1 MVLASNAPSSAPL
14 RAIVFDI
21 GRVIVGV
28 NYDRAIRTLSSN
40 GAASRSGKEF
50 WSLISS
56 DPRMRELQEGCFTPR
71 QWHEHLNQRLDLHLT
86 FEEFIVAWESA
97 LDPVPLIPDEIFAD
111 LAARHRM
118 LLLSNTDPI
127 HVAHMEK
134 HFSFMKFF
142 PTRIYSC
149 AIGLSKPDPAIY
161 RRTIEAAAAQPE
173 EILYVDDVVEY
184 VEAGSRA
191 GLRTIHFRDADS
203 LRADLHCLAAL
214 R

>member
-1 MVLASNAPSSAPL
+1 VPDSSAPFSAPL
-14 RAIVFDI
+14 RAIIFDV

-28 NYDRAIRTLSSN
+28 NYDRAIRTLNSN
-40 GAASRSGKEF
+40 RAAGRSGKEI
-50 WSLISS
+50 WGLISTDS
-56 DPRMRELQEGCFTPR
+56 RMRELQEGRFTPR
-71 QWHEHLNQRLDLHLT
+71 QWNEHLNQRLDLHLT
-86 FEEFIVAWESA
+86 LEEFIAAWESV
-97 LDPVPLIPDEIFAD
+97 LDPVALIPDEVFAE
-111 LAARHRM
+111 LAARHRL

-161 RRTIEAAAAQPE
+161 RRAIEAADAGPE
-173 EILYVDDVVEY
+173 EILYIDDVAEY

-191 GLRTIHFRDADS
+191 GLRTIHFREAVS
-203 LRADLHCLAAL
+203 LRADLRRLGAL

>member
-1 MVLASNAPSSAPL
+1 VFAPNPPSSAPL

-28 NYDRAIRTLSSN
+28 NYDRAIRTLSWN
-40 GAASRSGKEF
+40 RATGRSGKEI
-50 WSLISS
+50 WELISS
-56 DPRMRELQEGCFTPR
+56 DPRMRELQDGRFTSR
-71 QWHEHLNQRLDLHLT
+71 QWHEHLNQRIGLQIT
-86 FEEFIVAWESA
+86 FEEFIAAWESA
-97 LDPVPLIPDEIFAD
+97 LDPKPLIPEELFAD

-127 HVAHMEK
+127 HVAQMEK
-134 HFSFMKFF
+134 NFSFIKFF

-161 RRTIEAAAAQPE
+161 RRAIESAGASPG
-173 EILYVDDVVEY
+173 EILYIDDVAEY
-184 VEAGSRA
+184 VEAGKRA

-203 LRADLHCLAAL
+203 LREDLYRLGAL

>member
-1 MVLASNAPSSAPL
+1 VSASNAPSSPPL

-28 NYDRAIRTLSSN
+28 NYDRAIRTLTSSR
-40 GAASRSGKEF
+40 AADRSGKEI
-50 WSLISS
+50 WGLISS
-56 DPRMRELQEGCFTPR
+56 DAHMRELQEGRFTPR
-71 QWHEHLNQRLDLHLT
+71 QWHEHLNQRLGLQVT
-86 FEEFIVAWESA
+86 FEEFIAAWESA
-97 LDPVPLIPDEIFAD
+97 LDPEPLIPEELFAD

-127 HVAHMEK
+127 HVAQMEK
-134 HFSFMKFF
+134 HFSFIKFF

-161 RRTIEAAAAQPE
+161 RRAIESAGASPS
-173 EILYVDDVVEY
+173 EILYVDDVAEFVET
-184 VEAGSRA
+184 GKRA
-191 GLRTIHFRDADS
+191 GLHTIHFRDADS
-203 LRADLHCLAAL
+203 LREDLRRFGAL